1 MTSDSIVLVDH
12 TKVYPPP
19 PGVLAAIAEALTTQI
34 ARDFAPLWGVA
45 PITVRLSG
53 PGEQL
58 HFFDFA
64 HSGDFGFH
72 QVEASGQAFAHV
84 AVGPSLTHGSDW
96 LSGTDAVSASASH
109 EVLEMLA
116 DPVANEYSFDG
127 FGHLWAREVCDAV
140 QERTY
145 SIGAAGESVPVS
157 DFVLPSFFNPWASR
171 PFDHLEKLNAAFTLD
186 HGGYAMVERATTDHE
201 RDARRLE
208 PEFDPAVA
216 EWRRDEHLHR
226 LGRLWWR
233 RQLRR

>member
-1 MTSDSIVLVDH
+1 MSSESIVLVDH
-12 TKVYPPP
+12 TVAYPPP
-19 PGVLAAIAEALTTQI
+19 PGAFAAIAEALTKQI
-34 ARDFAPLWGVA
+34 ARDFAPRWGVA
-45 PITVRLSG
+45 PVTVRLSG
-53 PGEQL
+53 RGEKL

-72 QVEASGQAFAHV
+72 QVADSGEAFAHV

-96 LSGTDAVSASASH
+96 LSGTDAVSASTSH

-127 FGHLWAREVCDAV
+127 FGHMWAREVCDAV

-145 SIGAAGESVPVS
+145 SIRAAGKAVRVS

-171 PFDHLEKLNAAFTLD
+171 PFDHLDALKTPFTLD
-186 HGGYAMVERATTDHE
+186 HGGYAMVERATKDHE
-201 RDARRLE
+201 RDTRRFA
-208 PEFDPAVA
+208 PEFDEAVP
-216 EWRRDEHLHR
+216 EWRRDEHLHP

-233 RQLRR
+233 QQLHP